1 MRHKLTL
8 KWHPLLPAFCSNVHF
23 DKLVISHNFKNLV
36 PPECFFQS
44 ITFLVAGWHWFFG
57 PFIWE
62 FFFVSRWIQTI
73 FSGGLIIIMMMG
85 LKLQGFLWCWWLAK
99 FGYMSDRK
107 VEKIKNPAIFLQHAW
122 THCLNRAISKKS
134 SFENLFFFVEKSC
147 QISTYTKDF

>member
-1 MRHKLTL
+1 
-8 KWHPLLPAFCSNVHF
+8 
-23 DKLVISHNFKNLV
+23 
-36 PPECFFQS
+36 
-44 ITFLVAGWHWFFG
+44 
-57 PFIWE
+57 
-62 FFFVSRWIQTI
+62 
-73 FSGGLIIIMMMG
+73 MMG